1 MRSSPEN
8 LLADSCLGW
17 KGEAAPRNLFITPRL
32 PASMP
37 PLADEVFASWIIRLA
52 EAHGQEPRSLCDF
65 LCGRSSAYNADFS
78 GVSGDRLLDALGAA
92 TRLGAE
98 YIRSESTLAG
108 LEGRLFVRNGNSTKL
123 PWVLR
128 QGSHGGWRPAMQFCP
143 WCLDDASPYFR
154 RNWRLSLF
162 TVCTDHFLGLRHI
175 CPACEAPVDP
185 VRSAMRFRRGIQPF
199 CWKCGFDLRR
209 TPVRLTDQVD
219 ADMAYENFKALM
231 YGAADARWPVGVSL
245 PEYFAVLSLLCTRLF
260 IPAPRLQSWRED
272 TAKAAGTNLPTLA
285 RRAVTMFDALADPDL
300 RRPFVRTATWLLEEW
315 PTRFLAQAQAAHTR
329 TSDFVPRCVRVPKWF
344 LETLETHLTLPKPAP
359 APNLPRDSDLSEIL
373 FEPMVK
379 QP

>member
-1 MRSSPEN
+1 MRSSPDS
-8 LLADSCLGW
+8 LLTGGWLGRN
-17 KGEAAPRNLFITPRL
+17 GEAAPRNLFITPRL

-37 PLADEVFASWIIRLA
+37 PLADEVFSSWIIRLA

-65 LCGRSSAYNADFS
+65 LCGRSSGYNADFS
-78 GVSGDRLLDALGAA
+78 GASGDRLLDALGAA
-92 TRLGAE
+92 TRLGVE

-108 LEGRLFVRNGNSTKL
+108 LEGRLFVRHGNSTKL

-175 CPACEAPVDP
+175 CPACEAPIDP
-185 VRSAMRFRRGIQPF
+185 VRSAMRFRQGIQPL

-209 TPVRLTDQVD
+209 TPVRIADQMD
-219 ADMAYENFKALM
+219 ADMAYENFSALM
-231 YGAADARWPVGVSL
+231 YGAANARWPVGVSL
-245 PEYFAVLSLLCTRLF
+245 PEYFSVLSLLCTRLL
-260 IPAPRLQSWRED
+260 IPKPRLQSWREEA
-272 TAKAAGTNLPTLA
+272 AKAAGTDLPGLT
-285 RRAVTMFDALADPDL
+285 RRGMTMFDAMADPDF

-315 PTRFLAQAQAAHTR
+315 PTRFLAHAQAAHTR
-329 TSDFVPRCVRVPKWF
+329 HSDFVPRCVRVPKWF
-344 LETLETHLTLPKPAP
+344 LETLETHLNLPKPAP
-359 APNLPRDSDLSEIL
+359 TPNPMRESLLSETPL
-373 FEPMVK
+373 EPMVK
-379 QP
+379 KT